1 MIEKSKLHLT
11 ILFSFLVFLILF
23 LTMICLLFFTIF
35 LSEYNLIHIPNNYM
49 GLIWFSSA
57 SIFIGTTFSHFIG
70 KKTIRFIT
78 SISDATKKVARG
90 DFNVKVDESIN
101 VKELNQMAQ
110 NFNIMI
116 DELASMEMFRSD
128 FINNVSHEFKTPL
141 AAVEG
146 YATLLQSK
154 NISEE
159 KRQAYV
165 SKIIYNT
172 SRLSEL
178 TENILLISRLENQN
192 ISISKSEFSLDEQI
206 RQIILLFEQDWT
218 NRNINLDI
226 DLDKVDYTGNE
237 ELLAQVWQN
246 IIGNAMKFTPDNGLI
261 KISMKKSN
269 DNITVSVVDN
279 GIGMDKDTQSR
290 IFEKFYQGDK
300 SHALKGNGLGLA
312 LVKQIIDFH
321 NGNISVS
328 SQEGKGSTF
337 KIDLPIN

>member
-1 MIEKSKLHLT
+1 
-11 ILFSFLVFLILF
+11 
-23 LTMICLLFFTIF
+23 
-35 LSEYNLIHIPNNYM
+35 M

-70 KKTIRFIT
+70 KKAIRFIT
-78 SISDATKKVARG
+78 SISDATKKVAKG
-90 DFNVKVDESIN
+90 DFNVKVDEDIK

-110 NFNIMI
+110 NFNLMI
-116 DELASMEMFRSD
+116 HELASMEMFRND

-146 YATLLQSK
+146 YATLLQNK

-159 KRQAYV
+159 KRQAYI
-165 SKIIYNT
+165 SKILYNT

-218 NRNINLDI
+218 NKNINLDI
-226 DLDKVDYTGNE
+226 DLDKVDYLGNE

-246 IIGNAMKFTPDNGLI
+246 IIGNAMKFTHENGSI
-261 KISMKKSN
+261 QISMKKYN
-269 DNITVSVVDN
+269 NNITVIIADN

-300 SHALKGNGLGLA
+300 SHTLKGNGLGLA
-312 LVKQIIDFH
+312 LTKQIIDLH
-321 NGNISVS
+321 KGNIFVL

-337 KIDLPIN
+337 EICLPIN

>member
-1 MIEKSKLHLT
+1 M
-11 ILFSFLVFLILF
+11 V
-23 LTMICLLFFTIF
+23 
-35 LSEYNLIHIPNNYM
+35 
-49 GLIWFSSA
+49 SSA
-57 SIFIGTTFSHFIG
+57 SIVIGTTFSHFIG
-70 KKTIRFIT
+70 KKAIRFIT
-78 SISDATKKVARG
+78 NISDATKKVAKG
-90 DFNVKVDESIN
+90 DFNVKVDEDIK
-101 VKELNQMAQ
+101 VKELNQMAR
-110 NFNIMI
+110 NFNLMI
-116 DELASMEMFRSD
+116 HELASMEMFRND

-159 KRQAYV
+159 KRQSYV
-165 SKIIYNT
+165 SKILYNT
-172 SRLSEL
+172 TRLSEL

-226 DLDKVDYTGNE
+226 DLDKVDYIGNE

-269 DNITVSVVDN
+269 NNITVSVVDN

>member
-1 MIEKSKLHLT
+1 MEKSKLHLT

-23 LTMICLLFFTIF
+23 LTMVCLIFIIVF
-35 LSEYNLIHIPNNYM
+35 LSKYNLIHVSYDYI

-70 KKTIRFIT
+70 KKAIRFIT
-78 SISDATKKVARG
+78 NISDATKKVAKG
-90 DFNVKVDESIN
+90 YFNVKVDEDIK
-101 VKELNQMAQ
+101 VKELNQMAR
-110 NFNIMI
+110 NFNLMI
-116 DELASMEMFRSD
+116 HELASMEMFRND

-141 AAVEG
+141 AAVKG

-226 DLDKVDYTGNE
+226 DLDKVNYNGNE

>member
-1 MIEKSKLHLT
+1 MEKSKLHLT

-23 LTMICLLFFTIF
+23 LTMVCLIFIIVF
-35 LSEYNLIHIPNNYM
+35 LSKYNLIHVSHDYI

-70 KKTIRFIT
+70 KKAIRFIT
-78 SISDATKKVARG
+78 NISDATKKVAKG
-90 DFNVKVDESIN
+90 DFNVKVDKDIK
-101 VKELNQMAQ
+101 VKELNQMAR
-110 NFNIMI
+110 N
-116 DELASMEMFRSD
+116 D

-172 SRLSEL
+172 TRLSEL
-178 TENILLISRLENQN
+178 TENILLISRIENQN

-261 KISMKKSN
+261 KISMKKYS